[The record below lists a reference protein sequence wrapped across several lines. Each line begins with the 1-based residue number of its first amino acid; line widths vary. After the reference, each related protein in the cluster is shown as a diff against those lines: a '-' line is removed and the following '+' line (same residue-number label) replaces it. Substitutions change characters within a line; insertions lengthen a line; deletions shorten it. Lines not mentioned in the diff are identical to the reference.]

1 MKKDSVRSIKTFNLI
16 YFVEKGTSDSRY
28 KQRQKFF
35 CLCYRLW
42 TSSED
47 CVYAYVL
54 FGLSFLSLGL
64 QPAVKPA
71 EEESLPHY
79 SVLRFEYPVVFV
91 REDYHLGGNTAEL
104 GCVKCHFAL
113 R

>member
-1 MKKDSVRSIKTFNLI
+1 MPLFAYIALKNNKTIVRGKLEADDIKSAREGIKKLGLLPTKIVDETKTKVSWKRN
-16 YFVEKGTSDSRY
+16 
-28 KQRQKFF
+28 F

-47 CVYAYVL
+47 TYIL

-79 SVLRFEYPVVFV
+79 SVLRF
-91 REDYHLGGNTAEL
+91 
-104 GCVKCHFAL
+104 
-113 R
+113 